1 MISAALARYLAIGG
15 AVVIALG
22 AVYVLGRHDEKAASQ
37 IDGLKDAIEA
47 QQTREKI
54 DADVR
59 ADDRYAICIGM
70 RGLPEQ
76 CAKLRRMEKA
86 TKPD

>member
-1 MISAALARYLAIGG
+1 MISAALARYLALGG
-15 AVVIALG
+15 AVLIALA
-22 AVYVLGRHDEKAASQ
+22 AVYVWGRQDEK
-37 IDGLKDAIEA
+37 IDGLTDTIEA

-59 ADDRYAICIGM
+59 ADDRYAICVGM

-76 CAKLRRMEKA
+76 CAKLRGMEKA